1 MNYKPNKIPIVTD
14 VVHNIKLYKFVVD
27 TKLWKCMCNEINDFI
42 TCKNYLMN
50 HIPNKIPIVT
60 DVVDNIKVYK
70 FVVDTKLWKCMC
82 NKINEFKLNMVN
94 TKISF

>member
-1 MNYKPNKIPIVTD
+1 
-14 VVHNIKLYKFVVD
+14 
-27 TKLWKCMCNEINDFI
+27 MCNEINDFI

-70 FVVDTKLWKCMC
+70 FVVDTKL
-82 NKINEFKLNMVN
+82 
-94 TKISF
+94 